1 MKASIK
7 TIDIFRISRVR
18 DSLLEELT
26 MTAPEDL
33 IVVGCELDAVGQVT
47 SSLVRRGS
55 PRGQMT
61 RVLGNPPRGVF
72 DLTDLGLDV
81 LITYHYPHPLL
92 LLDVMSHDH
101 GESYSALIPV
111 RGTTEDL
118 AAARKIAATTIF
130 SCSRCAFVMVD
141 AGKPDDQYPEQ
152 FASLGP
158 VAPIRFRPQETAAPA
173 LLPAGPVTISDMAFK
188 EGEAMWNWLLGFINS
203 PSA

>member
-1 MKASIK
+1 MKAGMK

-33 IVVGCELDAVGQVT
+33 FVVGCELDAVGRVI
-47 SSLVRRGS
+47 SSLNRWGS

-92 LLDVMSHDH
+92 LLDVMSYDH
-101 GESYSALIPV
+101 GEGNSALIPV
-111 RGTTEDL
+111 RDTTEDL

-130 SCSRCAFVMVD
+130 SCSRCAFVLLGAD
-141 AGKPDDQYPEQ
+141 EPDDQYREQ

-158 VAPIRFRPQETAAPA
+158 VAPIRFRPQETPAPA

-188 EGEAMWNWLLGFINS
+188 EGEAMWKWLLGFINS
-203 PSA
+203 PSV